1 MTSKE
6 RAALRSEAHHLEPII
21 NVGKESLTPEVT
33 AAIDE
38 ALEARK
44 RLVFDEFLDFILAL
58 RALKTKKEEAVNNF
72 VITDYSA
79 CEKLIG
85 GLPFKLTNAQQKT
98 FNDIKKDMSSVRLM
112 SRMVEVRK

>member
-38 ALEARK
+38 ALEARELIK
-44 RLVFDEFLDFILAL
+44 IGVLKNCFDDPREIADTVAS
-58 RALKTKKEEAVNNF
+58 RTKSEVVQVMGKK
-72 VITDYSA
+72 ITLYRYNKKKH
-79 CEKLIG
+79 EK
-85 GLPFKLTNAQQKT
+85 Q
-98 FNDIKKDMSSVRLM
+98 
-112 SRMVEVRK
+112 